1 MKTLRKWAK
10 PAGTWTMA
18 AGIAVSAYA
27 LVATWLGS
35 RNLPEGVCPIT
46 SQRPWMYAGIAL
58 LALSLVASF
67 FEPKKTS

>member
-1 MKTLRKWAK
+1 
-10 PAGTWTMA
+10 MA
-18 AGIAVSAYA
+18 AGIAFSVYA

-46 SQRPWMYAGIAL
+46 SQRPWMYAAIAL
-58 LALSLVASF
+58 LVISLMVSF